1 MPLILICILF
11 SYSSYILLLNGQAY
25 PKNNTTRHSKLSP
38 LQYLSIIQY
47 KESVEPFSFI
57 SKEVLTKPGYRR
69 TETIPTPVSLSDE
82 FTLTNTDKGAV
93 VHILVSIETV
103 RFLLKDSAK
112 TLSSICMFQARCA

>member
-1 MPLILICILF
+1 M
-11 SYSSYILLLNGQAY
+11 A
-25 PKNNTTRHSKLSP
+25 KWSKR
-38 LQYLSIIQY
+38 
-47 KESVEPFSFI
+47 KCGAFSFI

-112 TLSSICMFQARCA
+112 TLSSICMFQAQTT